1 MSEYPIIR
9 GTASKKTASPEV
21 PALFDDIDDAVFKDE
36 EVDRVVDTRNVS
48 YDVAR
53 RIVGV
58 EEREYGVP
66 KPVGEGA
73 SVELGARA
81 LALHNIMD
89 AYNQLNK
96 TMGARI
102 SSQYADSSFTTRYSY
117 PDEVMENMGRKAAQK
132 LHSIESDFATLTD
145 REELLAQGFST
156 EEINRTERLIRKD
169 LLDTYGPG
177 KASLKTAQKLC
188 AGPSAPHA
196 VALKVVNN
204 KNTQPDDWV
213 FL

>member
-1 MSEYPIIR
+1 MSEYPMTR
-9 GTASKKTASPEV
+9 HTPARKPASPEA
-21 PALFDDIDDAVFKDE
+21 PALFDDLDDAVFKDE

-58 EEREYGVP
+58 DERSYETP
-66 KPVGEGA
+66 KSAGEGA

-102 SSQYADSSFTTRYSY
+102 SSQYADSSFASRYTY
-117 PDEVMENMGRKAAQK
+117 PDEVMENMGRKGSQK
-132 LHSIESDFATLTD
+132 LHAIESDFATLVD
-145 REELLAQGFST
+145 RDELLEQGFSS
-156 EEINRTERLIRKD
+156 EAVNRAERELRKG
-169 LLDTYGPG
+169 LLDKYGPG
-177 KASLKTAQKLC
+177 KAYAKDRAAVVKRAERAAR
-188 AGPSAPHA
+188 AGSKAS
-196 VALKVVNN
+196 N
-204 KNTQPDDWV
+204 K
-213 FL
+213 